1 MPLNSDLEE
10 ESLGI
15 MINIGLT
22 YLIHNRTHKNNTS
35 YSLQNIEM
43 INETCIRPRNSVTK
57 TQFNKNVFM
66 FELVGNFYKQNKI

>member
-22 YLIHNRTHKNNTS
+22 YLIHSRTHKNNTS

-43 INETCIRPRNSVTK
+43 INEPCIRPRKSLIK
-57 TQFNKNVFM
+57 QAFKQKH
-66 FELVGNFYKQNKI
+66 FYHFSLWISLL

>member
-22 YLIHNRTHKNNTS
+22 YLIHSRTHKNNTS

-43 INETCIRPRNSVTK
+43 INETCIRPRKSVTK
-57 TQFNKNVFM
+57 QAF
-66 FELVGNFYKQNKI
+66 KQKYILPF